1 MLCQHPGKSPLR
13 RRVLQSSRSL
23 ERAQPVRIV
32 PGVFFSFLLQ
42 DVSTAPHLLVKYGID
57 LLLCDKASLLFE
69 IENRLLQES

>member
-32 PGVFFSFLLQ
+32 SGVFFGFLLQ
-42 DVSTAPHLLVKYGID
+42 DVGTAPHLLVKHGID
-57 LLLCDKASLLFE
+57 FILCDVASLP
-69 IENRLLQES
+69 